1 MLTAPFNFVPLSS
14 KVFYPD
20 WADQVSQDVPFSDGE
35 DGVIELEIT
44 NHTPLFTRNGHRRD
58 ENTPYSSHI
67 LNPDGTRR
75 YFIPGSTLRGCFRS
89 VLEIMSFGKME
100 RYVNNAF
107 AMPREFDTKK
117 SDNADYMK
125 AVKHVSCGWLQ
136 KQENSYV
143 LYPCTKGI
151 QKIRHEDVKRKFPTF
166 SEGEDHE
173 TAECKQTSLCEGE
186 TYPTVYIK
194 AYSISYKENNKLY
207 DVPEGK
213 YRVVC
218 TGYIKGKKH
227 EYLFSEEENK
237 SIEVPRDVFET
248 FESIHQYTEYYA
260 GHSGKMGFL
269 AQRLYTGE
277 RIPVFYTQENGK
289 ITAMGITRFFRYP
302 YAYQVRDLVNNACP
316 MLDRAK
322 LDLPDIL
329 FGCINKTESSN
340 SLKGRVIFSH
350 AFCRS
355 IISDNQLRP
364 LSGILGTPK
373 ASYYPYYLT
382 QDSKGNEYVTYKTIG
397 ATIAGRKRY
406 RISDGSLRELPNNEK
421 ENQNVQTRFNA
432 MPAGLTFCGQ
442 VVVHNVRKAEMGA
455 LFSAILMNETKGC
468 YHNLGLAKSFGY
480 GKFSCSVKLNGLKY
494 SVEEYLRAFETEM
507 YSAGFNMCA
516 QEPLNKLVS
525 IASEHK
531 SDIMA
536 MMSLDEYEENKK
548 NSNFS
553 VLNEKTSQLRTFLDE
568 EYIQRY
574 EIEKKKA
581 EEECAKRNKVQE
593 QMRTDVECAKKDMD
607 VSHWKNALQSLK
619 TARELASQIAA
630 DTTNI
635 DQLISKCE
643 AQLQAEATTPLEQK
657 LAGKTSLGNI
667 QGTVDKWCK
676 TSEQDFSD
684 IELQVLKQAVVC
696 LPEKEQKRLPSFR
709 TKFEKSIGKDWTDKL
724 YQLLQQ

>member
-1 MLTAPFNFVPLSS
+1 M
-14 KVFYPD
+14 
-20 WADQVSQDVPFSDGE
+20 
-35 DGVIELEIT
+35 
-44 NHTPLFTRNGHRRD
+44 
-58 ENTPYSSHI
+58 
-67 LNPDGTRR
+67 
-75 YFIPGSTLRGCFRS
+75 
-89 VLEIMSFGKME
+89 
-100 RYVNNAF
+100 
-107 AMPREFDTKK
+107 
-117 SDNADYMK
+117 
-125 AVKHVSCGWLQ
+125 
-136 KQENSYV
+136 
-143 LYPCTKGI
+143 
-151 QKIRHEDVKRKFPTF
+151 
-166 SEGEDHE
+166 
-173 TAECKQTSLCEGE
+173 
-186 TYPTVYIK
+186 
-194 AYSISYKENNKLY
+194 
-207 DVPEGK
+207 
-213 YRVVC
+213 VC

-237 SIEVPRDVFET
+237 SLEVPRDVFET

-260 GHSGKMGFL
+260 GHSGKRGFL

-302 YAYQVRDLVNNACP
+302 YAYQVRDLVNNACS

-329 FGCINKTESSN
+329 FGCMNKTESSN

-350 AFCRS
+350 AFCQS

-382 QDSKGNEYVTYKTIG
+382 QDSRINEYVTYKTKG

-421 ENQNVQTRFNA
+421 ENQNVQTRFNVI
-432 MPAGLTFCGQ
+432 PAGLTFCGQ

-455 LFSAILMNETKGC
+455 LLSAILMNKTKGC

-516 QEPLNKLVS
+516 QKPLNKLVS
-525 IASEHK
+525 IASEHT

-548 NSNFS
+548 NNNFS
-553 VLNEKTSQLRTFLDE
+553 VLNEQPSHLHTFLDE
-568 EYIQRY
+568 ESIQKY
-574 EIEKKKA
+574 EKEKKET
-581 EEECAKRNKVQE
+581 EEEQAKKEKLQE
-593 QMRTDVECAKKDMD
+593 QMRIDVECAQKNMEAND
-607 VSHWKNALQSLK
+607 WKNALQSLK
-619 TARELASQIAA
+619 NARELASQIAA

-635 DQLISKCE
+635 DQLIAECE
-643 AQLQAEATTPLEQK
+643 AQLQTEATIPLKQK

-676 TSEQDFSD
+676 TSIQDFSD
-684 IELQVLKQAVVC
+684 IELKVLKQAIEH
-696 LPEKEQKRLPSFR
+696 LESKEQKKLPAFR
-709 TKFEKSIGKDWTDKL
+709 AKFEKSIGKDWTDKL

>member
-20 WADQVSQDVPFSDGE
+20 WANKVSQDVPFSDGE

-58 ENTPYSSHI
+58 EDTPYSSHI
-67 LNPDGTRR
+67 LNSDGTRR

-100 RYVNNAF
+100 RYEDGSF

-136 KQENSYV
+136 KQEDSYV
-143 LYPCTKGI
+143 LYPCTQGV
-151 QKIRHEDVKRKFPTF
+151 QKIKHKDVKRNFPTF
-166 SEGEDHE
+166 SEGKDHE
-173 TAECKQTSLCEGE
+173 TAECKQTSLCKGE
-186 TYPTVYIK
+186 TYPEVDVK
-194 AYSISYKENNKLY
+194 AYSISYKENNRLHN
-207 DVPEGK
+207 VPEGK

-237 SIEVPRDVFET
+237 SIEVPQDVFKT

-260 GHSGKMGFL
+260 GCSGKRGFL
-269 AQRLYTGE
+269 AQRLYAGE

-289 ITAMGITRFFRYP
+289 ITAVGITRFFRYP
-302 YAYQVRDLVNNACP
+302 YAYQVSDLVNNACSG
-316 MLDRAK
+316 LDRTK

-329 FGCINKTESSN
+329 FGCINKTESPN

-350 AFCRS
+350 AFCQNIVS
-355 IISDNQLRP
+355 NNQLLP

-382 QDSKGNEYVTYKTIG
+382 QNSRNNEYVTYKTKG

-421 ENQNVQTRFNA
+421 ENKNVLTLFNA
-432 MPAGLTFCGQ
+432 IPAGLTFCGQ
-442 VVVHNVRKAEMGA
+442 VVVHNVRKAEIGA
-455 LFSAILMNETKGC
+455 LLSAILMNKTKGC

-480 GKFSCSVKLNGLKY
+480 GKFSCSVELNGLKY
-494 SVEEYLRAFETEM
+494 SIEEYLRAFEAEM
-507 YSAGFNMCA
+507 YSAGFNMSV
-516 QEPLNKLVS
+516 QESLNKMIS
-525 IASEHK
+525 IASEHT

-536 MMSLDEYEENKK
+536 MMSLDEYEESKK
-548 NSNFS
+548 NNNFS
-553 VLNEKTSQLRTFLDE
+553 VLNEKPSQLRTFLDE
-568 EYIQRY
+568 EFKREQ
-574 EIEKKKA
+574 KKA
-581 EEECAKRNKVQE
+581 EEERARRNEIQE
-593 QMRTDVECAKKDMD
+593 KMHIDIECAQKNID
-607 VSHWKNALQSLK
+607 VSNCKIALQYLEN
-619 TARELASQIAA
+619 ARELASQIAA

-635 DQLISKCE
+635 DQLIAECE
-643 AQLQAEATTPLEQK
+643 AQLQAEATIPLEQK

-667 QGTVDKWCK
+667 QGIVDKWCK
-676 TSEQDFSD
+676 TSKQDFSES
-684 IELQVLKQAVVC
+684 ELQVLKQAIEC
-696 LPEKEQKRLPSFR
+696 LEQKEQKKLPSFR
-709 TKFEKSIGKDWTDKL
+709 AKFEKSVGKYWTIKL
-724 YQLLQQ
+724 YQLLQK